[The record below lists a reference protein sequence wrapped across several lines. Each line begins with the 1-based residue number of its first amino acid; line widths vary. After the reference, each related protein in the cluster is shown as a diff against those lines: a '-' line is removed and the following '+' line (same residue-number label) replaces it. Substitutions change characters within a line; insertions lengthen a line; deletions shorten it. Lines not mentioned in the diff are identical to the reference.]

1 MPVSVVMPALE
12 MAQET
17 GKLVSWKKKEG
28 EQVKKGEMLLEV
40 ETDKAVVEIEAGG
53 DGVLSGVTAKVGDVV
68 PVGQT
73 IAWLLKPGES
83 LPAGGAQAQTGRK
96 MDSAPAAAAAAP
108 AAPEPVSVAGAKIS
122 PKARRLAREHG
133 IDISKL
139 RGSGSGGEI
148 LADDI
153 LKAAQA
159 ASGPVA
165 VPAGPA
171 KAGHYDPPPAGPAKA
186 GHYEAPA
193 SSNVASGFSRTDAPA
208 ARPAAPAVPSG
219 PADAVSSIGRIMAE
233 RTTQSWTSVPHFF
246 VARDVDATA
255 LNAMREGLIPVIE
268 KSHGVKITHTDL
280 MVAAVAKALKQFSR
294 MNGSWVGSA
303 VSLNA
308 DINVALAMAVENAVV
323 TAVIRNADRLPL
335 GAIAKQRKE
344 LSERAKA
351 NKLQPADISGATF
364 TISNLGMFGVDA
376 FTAIIVPPQAGILA
390 VGAITDRVVAV
401 DGMIAIR
408 PIVTLT
414 LSSDHRIIDG
424 ARAAQFM
431 QEVVATLSDPGKW
444 LA

>member
-1 MPVSVVMPALE
+1 MAVSVVMPALE

-83 LPAGGAQAQTGRK
+83 LPTGGAQAQTGRK
-96 MDSAPAAAAAAP
+96 MDSAPAAAAAAAAP

-133 IDISKL
+133 VDITKL

-165 VPAGPA
+165 VPSAASVSASGPA
-171 KAGHYDPPPAGPAKA
+171 KAGP
-186 GHYEAPA
+186 YEAPA
-193 SSNVASGFSRTDAPA
+193 APTPS
-208 ARPAAPAVPSG
+208 ARPTAPPQPVAAG

-233 RTTQSWTSVPHFF
+233 RTTQSWTTVPHFF

-280 MVAAVAKALKQFSR
+280 MVAAVARALKQFPR
-294 MNGSWVGSA
+294 MNGSWVNNG

-344 LSERAKA
+344 LSERARA

-364 TISNLGMFGVDA
+364 TISNLGMFAVDA

-408 PIVTLT
+408 PMVTLT
-414 LSSDHRIIDG
+414 LSSDHRLIDG

>member
-1 MPVSVVMPALE
+1 MAMSVVMPALE

-73 IAWLLKPGES
+73 IAWLLKPGEAV
-83 LPAGGAQAQTGRK
+83 PTGGAQSQSGRK
-96 MDSAPAAAAAAP
+96 MESAPAAAAAAAAP
-108 AAPEPVSVAGAKIS
+108 AAPEPASVAGAKIS

-133 IDISKL
+133 VDIARL
-139 RGSGSGGEI
+139 RGSGPGGEI

-159 ASGPVA
+159 ASGPAA
-165 VPAGPA
+165 VPA
-171 KAGHYDPPPAGPAKA
+171 PPAQSMP
-186 GHYEAPA
+186 
-193 SSNVASGFSRTDAPA
+193 TPA
-208 ARPAAPAVPSG
+208 ARPAAPPPPVATG
-219 PADAVSSIGRIMAE
+219 PADAVTSIGRIMAE
-233 RTTQSWTSVPHFF
+233 RTTQSWTTVPHFF

-255 LNAMREGLIPVIE
+255 LNATREGLIPVIE
-268 KSHGVKITHTDL
+268 KSHAVKITHTDL
-280 MVAAVAKALKQFSR
+280 MVSAVARALKQFPR
-294 MNGSWVGSA
+294 MNGSWVNNG

-308 DINVALAMAVENAVV
+308 EVNVALAMAVDNAVV
-323 TAVIRNADRLPL
+323 TAVIRNADKLPL

-344 LSERAKA
+344 LAERAKA

-390 VGAITDRVVAV
+390 VGAIADRVVAV
-401 DGMIAIR
+401 DGMIGIR
-408 PIVTLT
+408 PMVTLT

-431 QEVVATLSDPGKW
+431 QEVVGTLSDPGKW

>member
-1 MPVSVVMPALE
+1 MAVSVVMPALE

-53 DGVLSGVTAKVGDVV
+53 DGMLSGVTAKVGDVV

-73 IAWLLKPGES
+73 IAWLLKPGEAV
-83 LPAGGAQAQTGRK
+83 PTGGAQSQSGRK
-96 MDSAPAAAAAAP
+96 MESAPAATAAAAP
-108 AAPEPVSVAGAKIS
+108 AAPEPASVAGAKIS

-133 IDISKL
+133 VDIASL
-139 RGSGSGGEI
+139 RGSGPGGEI

-159 ASGPVA
+159 ASGPAA
-165 VPAGPA
+165 VS
-171 KAGHYDPPPAGPAKA
+171 
-186 GHYEAPA
+186 APA
-193 SSNVASGFSRTDAPA
+193 AQSTPTPA
-208 ARPAAPAVPSG
+208 ARPAAPPPPVATG
-219 PADAVSSIGRIMAE
+219 PADAVTSIGRIMAE
-233 RTTQSWTSVPHFF
+233 RTTQSWTTVPHFF

-255 LNAMREGLIPVIE
+255 LNATREGLIPVIE

-280 MVAAVAKALKQFSR
+280 MVSAVARALKQFPR
-294 MNGSWVGSA
+294 MNGSWVGSG

-308 DINVALAMAVENAVV
+308 DINVALAMAVDNAVV
-323 TAVIRNADRLPL
+323 TAVILNSDKLPL

-344 LSERAKA
+344 LAERAKA

-390 VGAITDRVVAV
+390 VGAIADRVVAV
-401 DGMIAIR
+401 DGMIGIR
-408 PIVTLT
+408 PMVTLT

-431 QEVVATLSDPGKW
+431 QEVVGTLSDPGKW